1 MHDVSSRLIRRER
14 LVAPPQHLGVLI
26 EPGPDAIAA
35 MRRQARPDAPI
46 GDTTIARLRESLRSR
61 LGIASPVIATGHQ
74 AELFHAGVFAKNL
87 AASALAQRWNGCAV
101 FLSVDSD
108 LPKSDHLRVTR
119 RSDGGLSV
127 QRVALPGVRTDLPV
141 EAQPAADAGAWA
153 DLFASLHDATGAN
166 SPLEP
171 YAAGFG
177 DSLRER
183 GSIALAHAGGQAAV
197 DHTVGVAPL
206 RVVRMSELA
215 ASPEF
220 AAFVRFWL
228 ANARRFAVAYNDA
241 LDAYRKRHK
250 LRSTQHPAAS
260 LAIMP
265 NAVET
270 PFWRVQ
276 RDGRRATL
284 TLRDSDSPHAFDA
297 IEMVR
302 PKALPLSAFARLVLA
317 DLFIHGIGGAK
328 YDEVTEDFIRSCF
341 GCEPGAMICVSATVH
356 LHHFAAPTKAELLLA
371 DWRVRDFVFN
381 PQQYVQDVP
390 DRLLDRRKGTLAR
403 VHAIRAGPR
412 HTRDEWRRLVVP
424 RLAELHRD
432 LRHMTGEI
440 VALAPNR
447 QSELRAEVERL
458 RALAAQ
464 ARIAADREA
473 FFALH
478 ALGELRALADR
489 IREQLFGGVR

>member
-1 MHDVSSRLIRRER
+1 MHNVSLRLIRRER

-35 MRRQARPDAPI
+35 MWRHARPDAPI
-46 GDTTIARLRESLRSR
+46 GDTTIARMRESLRTR
-61 LGIASPVIATGHQ
+61 LGVGGPVVATGHQ

-87 AASALAQRWNGCAV
+87 AASVLAQRWSGCAV

-119 RSDGGLSV
+119 RGDGELSV

-141 EAQPAADAGAWA
+141 EAQPAADVDGWEG
-153 DLFASLHDATGAN
+153 LFASLRDATGAN
-166 SPLEP
+166 SPLGT
-171 YAAGFG
+171 YAGGF
-177 DSLRER
+177 DESLREH

-197 DHTVGVAPL
+197 EHAVGVVPL

-220 AAFVRFWL
+220 AAFVRLWL
-228 ANARRFAVAYNDA
+228 ANARRFALAYNAA
-241 LDAYRKRHK
+241 LDGYRKRHK

-260 LAIMP
+260 LAIAP

-284 TLRDSDSPHAFDA
+284 TLRDGDSPHASDA
-297 IEMVR
+297 FAMVR
-302 PKALPLSAFARLVLA
+302 PKALLLSAFARLVLA

-328 YDEVTEDFIRSCF
+328 YDEVTEEFIRSCF

-356 LHHFAAPTKAELLLA
+356 LHDFAAPAKAELLLA

-381 PQQYVQDVP
+381 PQQYLNEVP
-390 DRLLDRRKGTLAR
+390 HSLLDRRNGVMTR
-403 VHAIRAGPR
+403 MRANHEGPR
-412 HTRDEWRRLVVP
+412 RARDEWRRVIVP

-432 LRHMTGEI
+432 LRRATGEI
-440 VALAPNR
+440 AALAPHR
-447 QSELRAEVERL
+447 RAELRAEAERL

-464 ARIAADREA
+464 ARIATDREA

-478 ALGELRALADR
+478 SLGELRALAER
-489 IREQLFGGVR
+489 VREQLFGGVK